1 MPTAPNVTI
10 IPAKVQTAEN
20 RSKYHQLRVAAY
32 CRVST
37 AQEEQQNSYQV
48 QIAYYTDL
56 INRKKEWTLAGIFAD
71 EGISGTQTK
80 KRTEF
85 NRMIRMCRNQKI
97 DLVITKSI
105 SRFARNT
112 VDCLEYVRQLKDL
125 GIGVIFEK
133 ENINTS
139 TMTSEFM
146 IALYGSFAQAESES
160 ISKNV
165 SWGKEKAYCEG
176 KVQFQYKYLLGYK
189 KGEDGKPEIV
199 PEEAETVRL
208 IYTLFL
214 DGYSMSRIKKLL
226 ENKGI
231 LTSQGKK
238 VWNESLIRSI
248 LKNEKYA
255 GDALLQKTFTSDC
268 ITHKIV
274 KNHGERPMYLVTDHH
289 DPIIDRD
296 TYNRVQQE
304 LARRSSKRKVS
315 DKTITEQGKYSSKYA
330 LTELLICG
338 KCGTP
343 YRRTTWTSRGKKLIV
358 WRCISRLEHGRRYC
372 PDSPT
377 IKEEQLHKAIVRAIN
392 NYYSCGND
400 VEKILKANIGNVLEC
415 HGQEEI
421 AAIEKRLKEI
431 DKARSDLISLIAT
444 GDCDEDKL
452 DSEFEKLYEEEQS
465 LSERLAM
472 LKSKNQTSAET
483 QAKLDKIIDMIEHE
497 KFELETF
504 DNVLIRKLIECVKVL
519 SKTEIPVIVMK
530 GAFGMDANTFPI
542 RIDQQGA
549 DGTYT
554 KHTSFVSYSAM
565 IDSGMP
571 LVLPV
576 GDYQVVASSYDQ
588 AAAEGR
594 VSETPY
600 FEGKQDFVIE
610 EKTVTSVPSF
620 TCTFESVGVEVR
632 LSDQFKAKL
641 EAEPLNYSYSV
652 TVYDGEVSW
661 TFDPDKHTKPAY
673 YLDPCENLV
682 LKVTVKL
689 DGLTYPERT
698 CMQPEYR

>member
-1 MPTAPNVTI
+1 MSTAPNVTI

-20 RSKYHQLRVAAY
+20 RDKYHQLRVAAY

-37 AQEEQQNSYQV
+37 EQEEQQNSYQV

-85 NRMIRMCRNQKI
+85 NRMIRMCKNKKI

-133 ENINTS
+133 ENINTL

-165 SWGKEKAYCEG
+165 SWGKEKAYREG

-189 KGEDGKPEIV
+189 KGTDGKPEIV
-199 PEEAETVRL
+199 PEEAEIVRL
-208 IYTLFL
+208 IYALFL
-214 DGYSMSRIKKLL
+214 DGYSMTRIKKIL
-226 ENKGI
+226 ENKGY
-231 LTSQGKK
+231 LTAQGKK

-248 LKNEKYA
+248 LKNEKYV

-268 ITHKIV
+268 ITHKVV

-289 DPIIDRD
+289 VPIVDRD

-315 DKTITEQGKYSSKYA
+315 DKTTTEQGKYSSKYA

-338 KCGTP
+338 HCGTP
-343 YRRTTWTSRGKKLIV
+343 YRRTTWAARGKKQIV
-358 WRCISRLEHGRRYC
+358 WRCISRLEHGKKYC

-377 IKEEQLHKAIVRAIN
+377 IKEENLHQGIIKAIN
-392 NYYSCGND
+392 NYYSCRND
-400 VEKILKANIGNVLEC
+400 IARILKANIGTVLEC
-415 HGQEEI
+415 QGQEEI
-421 AAIEKRLKEI
+421 IAAENRLKEI
-431 DKARSDLISLIAT
+431 DRARNELVGLIAT
-444 GDCDEDKL
+444 GGCDEDKL

-465 LSERLAM
+465 LSERLVM

-504 DNVLIRKLIECVKVL
+504 NNVLIRKLIECVKVL
-519 SKTEIPVIVMK
+519 SKTEILVIFK
-530 GAFGMDANTFPI
+530 GG
-542 RIDQQGA
+542 
-549 DGTYT
+549 Y
-554 KHTSFVSYSAM
+554 
-565 IDSGMP
+565 
-571 LVLPV
+571 
-576 GDYQVVASSYDQ
+576 
-588 AAAEGR
+588 
-594 VSETPY
+594 
-600 FEGKQDFVIE
+600 
-610 EKTVTSVPSF
+610 
-620 TCTFESVGVEVR
+620 EVR
-632 LSDQFKAKL
+632 T
-641 EAEPLNYSYSV
+641 EIE
-652 TVYDGEVSW
+652 
-661 TFDPDKHTKPAY
+661 
-673 YLDPCENLV
+673 
-682 LKVTVKL
+682 
-689 DGLTYPERT
+689 
-698 CMQPEYR
+698 